1 MSDTSA
7 VDPAADAGADARAGA
22 AAGTDAAP
30 GPIHYEVVDGV
41 ATITL
46 NSPERRNVLDATS
59 IAGLR
64 EALATAAADDAVR
77 VVVLTGAGNT
87 FCAGADLSGATSGDA
102 QSFAGSGPRALV
114 MLLEDLLDHP
124 KPTVA
129 KVQGHVAGGGNG
141 LVAACDLA
149 IAAEEAKFAFS
160 EVRVGVAPAVI
171 SVVCLAKLNPGDAYE
186 LLLTGERVPAA
197 RVKDAGMLTR
207 VVPAAELDAAVDE
220 LVGQLRLGG
229 PQALAATKQLL
240 RKVPTMSRTEAFAWT
255 ADLSGQLFSSP
266 EAQAGMT
273 AFLSRTPP
281 PWASA

>member
-1 MSDTSA
+1 MSDAS
-7 VDPAADAGADARAGA
+7 AGAGAGAGA
-22 AAGTDAAP
+22 AEAP
-30 GPIHYEVVDGV
+30 GPIHYEVRDGA

-46 NSPERRNVLDATS
+46 NNPERRNVLDASS
-59 IAGLR
+59 ILGLR

-114 MLLEDLLDHP
+114 ALLEDLLDHP
-124 KPTVA
+124 KPTIA

-141 LVAACDLA
+141 LVAACDLS
-149 IAAEEAKFAFS
+149 IAAAEAKFAFS

-171 SVVCLAKLNPGDAYE
+171 SVVCLAKLHPGDAYE
-186 LLLTGERVPAA
+186 LLLTGERVSAE
-197 RVKDAGMLTR
+197 RVKQAGMLTR
-207 VVPAAELDAAVDE
+207 VVPGAELDAAVAD

-229 PQALAATKQLL
+229 PQALAATKELL
-240 RKVPTMSRTEAFAWT
+240 RKVPTMSRTEAFGWT
-255 ADLSGQLFSSP
+255 ADLSGQLFSSA
-266 EAQAGMT
+266 EAQAGMS

-281 PWASA
+281 PWAQD

>member
-1 MSDTSA
+1 MSEASA
-7 VDPAADAGADARAGA
+7 ASS
-22 AAGTDAAP
+22 AP
-30 GPIHYEVVDGV
+30 GPIHYEVIDGV

-59 IAGLR
+59 IAGMR

-102 QSFAGSGPRALV
+102 ESFAGSGPRALV

-141 LVAACDLA
+141 LVAACDLS
-149 IAAEEAKFAFS
+149 IAAAEAKFAFS

-186 LLLTGERVPAA
+186 LLLTGERVSAD
-197 RVKDAGMLTR
+197 RVKEAGMLTR
-207 VVPAAELDAAVDE
+207 VVPAAELDAAVAE

-255 ADLSGQLFSSP
+255 ADLSGQLFSSA

-281 PWASA
+281 PWAQG

>member
-1 MSDTSA
+1 MSDAEQATSA
-7 VDPAADAGADARAGA
+7 SAASAQA
-22 AAGTDAAP
+22 
-30 GPIHYEVVDGV
+30 PIHYEVTDGI

-46 NSPERRNVLDATS
+46 NSPERRNVLNAES
-59 IAGLR
+59 ILGLR

-87 FCAGADLSGATSGDA
+87 FCAGADLAGATSGDA

-114 MLLEDLLDHP
+114 ALLEDLLDHP

-149 IAAEEAKFAFS
+149 VAAAEAKFAFS

-171 SVVCLAKLNPGDAYE
+171 SVVCLARLNPGDAYE
-186 LLLTGERVPAA
+186 LLLTGDRVPAE
-197 RVKDAGMLTR
+197 RVKQAGMLTS
-207 VVPAAELDAAVDE
+207 VVPVAELDAAVAD
-220 LVGQLRLGG
+220 LVGKLRLGG
-229 PQALAATKQLL
+229 PNALAATKELL
-240 RKVPTMSRTEAFAWT
+240 RKVPTMPRADAFAWT
-255 ADLSGQLFSSP
+255 ADLSGKLFSSE

-273 AFLSRTPP
+273 AFLSRTAP
-281 PWASA
+281 PWAGQ